1 MSAARPICAGLKIL
15 KPRPPIDCFATMM
28 ASTEP
33 MATIQ
38 GGRSGDIDIASSR
51 PVMHALPSKAVTG

>member
-1 MSAARPICAGLKIL
+1 
-15 KPRPPIDCFATMM
+15 MM
-28 ASTEP
+28 ASAEP